1 VRRLVCEFAILDL
14 VLDLVLD
21 AAVAVEAV
29 EAAR

>member
-21 AAVAVEAV
+21 AAVAVEA
-29 EAAR
+29 AR